1 MAMPPK
7 QQEEIN
13 KAISRMVK
21 YSETQEPW
29 PDLFTAFSREVMA
42 GLEEGLD
49 IGEGQ
54 AIPVL
59 EEMGVMDTVFPFML
73 EEFYINTSNDDNESL
88 IAEFLRRR
96 GWREKPV
103 AKRYLQAL
111 NETFLKLWEIVGLKR
126 GVYLDVR
133 PFGTT
138 QKPIRV
144 YEKLGSQNA
153 DLWMCLAARLVKL
166 DGRHIFGGAF
176 LPLDSEDAAYIMES
190 CEDISFAVQE
200 AVENKGEPLSAADR
214 EVLIEYL
221 MQGRIFSLGLVQFC
235 GAYLPDDEDEPEM
248 PVLTNKD
255 GDALGFCTV
264 RYPVLDGQRA
274 ELIRRLE
281 SMDTL
286 DSTQADP
293 LRWVW
298 LTEPSKENTFVS
310 SLGNVS
316 LEKPGVLEIE
326 VNSANRADRAQ
337 AVFGQLL
344 EGCIGEPLV
353 VHESM
358 DSLLGKA
365 SAATQI
371 RTSYVPGGDGLV
383 GLDEAGVVQKMLD
396 QHYRQVLGEP
406 IPMLD
411 DKSPREC
418 AADPNLRGLL
428 VSWLKYLERMHSRSS
443 GQVGMAEYD
452 PSWIWQELGLDRSQ
466 YAGTVDNG

>member
-21 YSETQEPW
+21 YSETQSPW
-29 PDLFTAFSREVMA
+29 PDLFTAFFREVMA
-42 GLEEGLD
+42 GLEESLD

-54 AIPVL
+54 AVTVL
-59 EEMGVMDTVFPFML
+59 EEMGVMDAIFPFLL

-200 AVENKGEPLSAADR
+200 AGEPLSTADR
-214 EVLIEYL
+214 EALIEYL

-248 PVLTNKD
+248 SALTNKD

-274 ELIRRLE
+274 ELTRRLE

-293 LRWVW
+293 PRWVW
-298 LTEPSKENTFVS
+298 LAEPSKENTFVS

-316 LEKPGVLEIE
+316 LEKLGVVEIE

-337 AVFGQLL
+337 VVFGKLL

-358 DSLLGKA
+358 DGVWKKTGA
-365 SAATQI
+365 GTQI
-371 RTSYVPGGDGLV
+371 RTSYVPGGEELA

-396 QHYRQVLGEP
+396 QHYHQVLGEP
-406 IPMLD
+406 IPALN

-418 AADPNLRGLL
+418 AADPSLHGLL
-428 VSWLKYLERMHSRSS
+428 VSWLKYLEQGHSRSS
-443 GQVGMAEYD
+443 VQMGAAEYD
-452 PSWIWQELGLDRSQ
+452 PSWIWQELGLDRRH
-466 YAGTVDNG
+466 YAGIVYGG